1 MCGIDFV
8 SPLQG
13 LIFCC
18 DETQGVAPG
27 YHVIALSARG
37 VTGLQFSANAEASL
51 LFAEI
56 PRRAKIFSA
65 ESKINL

>member
-8 SPLQG
+8 PPLQG

-18 DETQGVAPG
+18 DETQGVALG
-27 YHVIALSARG
+27 CYVIALSARG
-37 VTGLQFSANAEASL
+37 VTGSQFSASAKALL

-56 PRRAKIFSA
+56 PRRVIDYSA
-65 ESKINL
+65 QPN